1 MSILNSLKMAFQA
14 LSKDLVIITNKDLLS
29 NRGTAISAEKK
40 QMLSCK
46 FKQIYYMAWA
56 CLFCMSALS
65 AN

>member
-1 MSILNSLKMAFQA
+1 MAFQA

-46 FKQIYYMAWA
+46 FKQIYYMA
-56 CLFCMSALS
+56 
-65 AN
+65 